1 MKTET
6 FPVVELFDSIDG
18 EGKRTGYM
26 AIFVRFA
33 GCNLRCSYCD
43 TAYAWTAADAKEHLT
58 EEELLTRIHAY
69 PWKRITLTGGEPML
83 QPIEHLCRVLGNEG
97 YDVNIETNGA
107 VPLFDERP
115 QGLFYTMDIKSP
127 SSGER
132 DKMRMENLEKLNG
145 DDVVKF
151 VVGTEADLLDMEKIL
166 KSYDIPAQI
175 YVSPV
180 FGKIAPASLV
190 EFVRTHKL
198 GNVCVQVQL
207 HKVIWE
213 PDRRGV

>member
-43 TAYAWTAADAKEHLT
+43 TAYAWTVADAKEHLT
-58 EEELLTRIHAY
+58 EDELLTRIHAY

-83 QPIEHLCRVLGNEG
+83 QPIGHLCCVLGSEG

-107 VPLFDERP
+107 VPLFNERP

-127 SSGER
+127 SSGAR
-132 DKMRMENLEKLNG
+132 DKMLMENLEKLNG

-151 VVGTEADLLDMEKIL
+151 VVGSEEDLLDMEAIL
-166 KSYDIPAQI
+166 KKYDIPAQI
-175 YVSPV
+175 YASPV
-180 FGKIAPASLV
+180 FGKIAPAKLV
-190 EFVRTHKL
+190 EFVRAHKL
-198 GNVCVQVQL
+198 ADVCVQVQL

>member
-1 MKTET
+1 MKTEP

-43 TAYAWTAADAKEHLT
+43 TAYAWTAADAREQLT
-58 EEELLTRIHAY
+58 EEELLARIHAY

-83 QPIEHLCRVLGNEG
+83 QPIEHLCRVLGSEG
-97 YDVNIETNGA
+97 YDINIETNGA
-107 VPLFDERP
+107 VPLFDVRP

-132 DKMRMENLEKLNG
+132 EKMHMENLKKLNA

-166 KSYDIPAQI
+166 KAYPIPAQI

-180 FGKIAPASLV
+180 FGKIKPAQLV
-190 EFVRTHKL
+190 EFVRKHGL
-198 GNVCVQVQL
+198 ADVCVQVQL
-207 HKVIWE
+207 HKVIWDPE
-213 PDRRGV
+213 RRGV